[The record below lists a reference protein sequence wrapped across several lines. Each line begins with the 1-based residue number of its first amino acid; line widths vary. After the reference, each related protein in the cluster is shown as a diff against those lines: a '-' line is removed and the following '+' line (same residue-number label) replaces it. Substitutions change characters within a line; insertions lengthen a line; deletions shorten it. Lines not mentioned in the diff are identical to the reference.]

1 MEGDEEGIR
10 RHEAE
15 AHATDVLNGGH
26 TDQLAALLGEFVEVT
41 NSPFLEK
48 AGRRRRR
55 RGIRASKCCT

>member
-1 MEGDEEGIR
+1 MERDEGGIR

-48 AGRRRRR
+48 AGRGRG
-55 RGIRASKCCT
+55 GIRASKCCT

>member
-15 AHATDVLNGGH
+15 AHATDVLDGGH

-48 AGRRRRR
+48 AGRRRG
-55 RGIRASKCCT
+55 GIRASKCCT